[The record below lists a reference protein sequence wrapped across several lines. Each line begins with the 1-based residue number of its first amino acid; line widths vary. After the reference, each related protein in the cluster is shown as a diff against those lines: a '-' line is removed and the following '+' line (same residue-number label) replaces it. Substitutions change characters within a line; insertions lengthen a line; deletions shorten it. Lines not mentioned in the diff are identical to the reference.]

1 MSLNKTFKAKFLK
14 NIFLIYQIVLI
25 KIILSTDSLY
35 FKVIPIFKSGMSDS
49 QMYRSTLYL
58 INNMEDN
65 VIFLS

>member
-1 MSLNKTFKAKFLK
+1 MSLNKTFKAKFLI
-14 NIFLIYQIVLI
+14 N
-25 KIILSTDSLY
+25 SLY